1 MTATKHSLIRFPR
14 VRALRAVAIALALA
28 RRRLGARRNIGT
40 TATRAAI
47 AAILLFA
54 ALAPAAR
61 ADYAVLQSGQRI
73 HITSY
78 ENLGETIRLTMPGGT
93 LEIPADSLL
102 QIDPED
108 TFLPVKLKLL
118 DVPFANFIADSAQ
131 THGVAPELVASVI
144 AVESNFNPNAVSL
157 KSARGLM
164 QLMPRTAARFG
175 VTNVFDPRQ
184 NIDAGTRYL
193 KELLLRYNG
202 DLALTLA
209 AYNAGPDRVEQFQTV
224 PPYRETR
231 TYVRRVTD
239 KFQKTRKSS
248 GRILALQ

>member
-1 MTATKHSLIRFPR
+1 MDAAKRSTW
-14 VRALRAVAIALALA
+14 
-28 RRRLGARRNIGT
+28 
-40 TATRAAI
+40 AAI
-47 AAILLFA
+47 VLFA

-73 HITSY
+73 HITGY
-78 ENLGETIRLTMPGGT
+78 ESLGETIHLTMQGGT

-102 QIDPED
+102 RIDPED
-108 TFLPVKLKLL
+108 TFPAVKAKLL
-118 DVPFANFIADSAQ
+118 DVPFANFIAASAQ
-131 THGVAPELVASVI
+131 SHGIPAELLASVI

-164 QLMPRTAARFG
+164 QLMPKTATRLG

-193 KELLLRYNG
+193 RELLLRYNG

-209 AYNAGPDRVEQFQTV
+209 AYNAGPDRIGQFRTL

-231 TYVRRVTD
+231 DYVRRVTD
-239 KFQKTRKSS
+239 KFKKSFKSS
-248 GRILALQ
+248 DQILALR